1 MNKLDPHALFSLFE
15 QGDEEVYREHGVES
29 ALKNPYVILNMVSRA
44 VENYNLMDMLYTKN
58 HGEAYKKVRLEVQ
71 YKYFNKIYLYLERL
85 DVVNIKDVRYRIGE
99 SYDLESIVLG
109 LDVLRAYFEELEKYE
124 KCAVI
129 KKAIDFTYE
138 VAYKQKYSR
147 KQLL

>member
-29 ALKNPYVILNMVSRA
+29 TLKNPYVILNMVSRA
-44 VENYNLMDMLYTKN
+44 VDMLYTKN

-85 DVVNIKDVRYRIGE
+85 DVVNIKNVRYRIGE
-99 SYDLESIVLG
+99 SYDLENIVLG
-109 LDVLRAYFEELEKYE
+109 LDILRAYFEELERYE
-124 KCAVI
+124 KCATI

-138 VAYKQKYSR
+138 VAYRQKYSR